1 MYRYTNY
8 QIVVWNSIK
17 RGFELF
23 IHTLGVS
30 DFMKRGFE
38 PQLFNRGWNSIKRGF
53 ELFMHTLGVSDFMK
67 CGLERFTHTI
77 GV

>member
-30 DFMKRGFE
+30 DF
-38 PQLFNRGWNSIKRGF
+38 IKRG
-53 ELFMHTLGVSDFMK
+53 
-67 CGLERFTHTI
+67 LEPFIHTI
-77 GV
+77 VVSTLKLRH